1 MKKLTFLIPLLWV
14 SILNAQTTLKITA
27 INSPDDAL
35 YNQWAEKYLGK
46 QMNITF
52 YDNSVNFSVGSLTSN
67 LRLVSSNLYSADLSK
82 STGEKVTGTLSISST
97 LSVVTS
103 ATFKITIQELNGKQ
117 RRTYVQ
123 MIGKRF

>member
-1 MKKLTFLIPLLWV
+1 MKKLVFLIPLLWV
-14 SILNAQTTLKITA
+14 SILNTQTALKITA

-103 ATFKITIQELNGKQ
+103 ATFKITIQELKGKQ

>member
-1 MKKLTFLIPLLWV
+1 MKKLVFLIPLLWV

-103 ATFKITIQELNGKQ
+103 ATFKITIQELKGKQ